1 MTPKAAAAPRIAVG
15 NACAVAPKLTTI
27 SAISRPP
34 QSEDHLRSAGD
45 TTRPPQSAL
54 QLLGA
59 DDVGVSKVQRKLRLH
74 LPASACPGRPALFGD
89 PYL

>member
-27 SAISRPP
+27 SAISRP
-34 QSEDHLRSAGD
+34 QHEDHLRSAG

-74 LPASACPGRPALFGD
+74 LPAPACPGRPALFGD